1 MNESGEILNIFQK
14 IKVAL
19 KCRLDFTW
27 FYCKDHFSETE
38 SILLDSAISLILKDK
53 RKQFEN
59 DNRQMHQNNKMRRIL
74 HK

>member
-1 MNESGEILNIFQK
+1 VEK

-27 FYCKDHFSETE
+27 FSCKDHFSETE
-38 SILLDSAISLILKDK
+38 SIVLDSAKSLIAIKFLKDK

-59 DNRQMHQNNKMRRIL
+59 DK
-74 HK
+74 